1 MTILYS
7 DDSGPIY
14 WPEEDSHDPESKK
27 YYEITYRPP
36 VRQNNIAYIKGVSV
50 VIPFTSNGCM
60 YECTSGGISG
70 SVEPDWGTLENGTT
84 EDGDVKWK
92 CKPYNA
98 KLEAGDTIPT
108 STWTADSWVTL
119 DNPVTFDGNATA
131 TRVSAMTVPTGTTT
145 FTLTNH
151 ITVSRASGRSEE
163 FDKSLIIPIRSL

>member
-1 MTILYS
+1 MYS

-14 WPEEDSHDPESKK
+14 WPDEDSHDPDSKK

-36 VRQNNIAYIKGVSV
+36 TRQNSTTYVKGVSV
-50 VIPFTSNGCM
+50 VIPATPNGCM
-60 YECTSGGISG
+60 YECISGGTSGVSI
-70 SVEPDWGTLENGTT
+70 PTWLTLENGTT

-98 KLEAGDTIPT
+98 KLETGDTISI
-108 STWTADSWVTL
+108 STWTVDSWVTT
-119 DNPVTFDGNATA
+119 DNPISFDGNATA
-131 TRVSAMTVPTGTTT
+131 TRVSAMTVPTGSTT

-151 ITVSRASGRSEE
+151 ITVVRASGRTEE